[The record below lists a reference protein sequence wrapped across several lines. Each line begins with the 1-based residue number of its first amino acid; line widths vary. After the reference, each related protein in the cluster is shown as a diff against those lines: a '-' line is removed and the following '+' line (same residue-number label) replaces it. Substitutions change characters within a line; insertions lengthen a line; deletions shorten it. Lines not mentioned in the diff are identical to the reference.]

1 MPKSYHRHD
10 DAVPDIRVD
19 VALRDA
25 ILVRSYCRLN
35 HLGVVR
41 CLRVGFDTETFNEA
55 CGRSA
60 GVKRPRGS
68 HWFDIEVGDRS
79 RVGTFR
85 SGRQGAAA
93 VSASLASCS
102 IPIADLPAIGVP
114 ADAPARPK
122 DPGSFPAVHDMPPD
136 RSEPALARDDQ
147 ARIETE
153 LEAARDRQARAAAAA
168 NAADAPKSSARPN
181 NGNR

>member
-1 MPKSYHRHD
+1 MLLV
-10 DAVPDIRVD
+10 AV
-19 VALRDA
+19 
-25 ILVRSYCRLN
+25 
-35 HLGVVR
+35 
-41 CLRVGFDTETFNEA
+41 
-55 CGRSA
+55 
-60 GVKRPRGS
+60 
-68 HWFDIEVGDRS
+68 
-79 RVGTFR
+79 
-85 SGRQGAAA
+85 AAA